1 MKLKLFAIA
10 ALSLSVFASCGNK
23 AAQETTEVVAEEVT
37 EQPAAETTE
46 FDAGGAVVFANNAT
60 VTHDA
65 TLPTI
70 IDFNAT
76 WCGPCQRFAP
86 IFEEVAKEYKG
97 KAVFLSIDVD
107 NSPIAAQQFEVNSI
121 PQITILM
128 PDGTYK
134 STVGF
139 MEKAQ
144 FISFINSVIK

>member
-10 ALSLSVFASCGNK
+10 ALSLSIFASCGNK
-23 AAQETTEVVAEEVT
+23 AEKEATDNTTAT
-37 EQPAAETTE
+37 EQKAEGMTE
-46 FDAGGAVVFANNAT
+46 FDAGGPVEFTNNAT
-60 VTHDA
+60 VTPDK

-86 IFEEVAKEYKG
+86 IFEEVAKEFKG
-97 KAVFLSIDVD
+97 KAIFMSIDVD

-128 PDGTYK
+128 TVGTYK

-139 MEKAQ
+139 MEKQQ
-144 FISFINSVIK
+144 FIDFISPSLK